1 MMEAS
6 MTTLTDH
13 RRSTDKARAEL
24 VLTQRQLRGCAVMFV
39 CGEWLAVTGDLDT
52 ALETVSDRA
61 GASI

>member
-1 MMEAS
+1 
-6 MTTLTDH
+6 
-13 RRSTDKARAEL
+13 
-24 VLTQRQLRGCAVMFV
+24 MFV